1 MDKYRP
7 TSLSKLDYHK
17 DLAAHLKKLVC
28 FVYVRNNSG
37 CSLDVQKYFIPRS
50 LTQNILSNVY
60 NAKKRLIS
68 SAWIHP
74 RLVLSGFA
82 TRKPNPTACRV
93 KVWRPA
99 NFEEH
104 NFL

>member
-1 MDKYRP
+1 M
-7 TSLSKLDYHK
+7 LS
-17 DLAAHLKKLVC
+17 
-28 FVYVRNNSG
+28 FFYVRNISG

-50 LTQNILSNVY
+50 LTLNILSNVY

-82 TRKPNPTACRV
+82 TRKLIQLHV
-93 KVWRPA
+93 ELKYGG
-99 NFEEH
+99 
-104 NFL
+104 

>member
-1 MDKYRP
+1 M
-7 TSLSKLDYHK
+7 LS
-17 DLAAHLKKLVC
+17 
-28 FVYVRNNSG
+28 FFYVRNISG

-50 LTQNILSNVY
+50 LTLNILSNVY

-74 RLVLSGFA
+74 RLVLSCFV
-82 TRKPNPTACRV
+82 THKPNPTACRV

-99 NFEEH
+99 NFEER